1 MPIDV
6 AAAAQF
12 VLANARLL
20 DRHRMAVLLH
30 AGPVSPVLATLRAYR
45 NPDGGFGHALEPD
58 ARGPESEPAS
68 TLHAL
73 EVFSEIGALDD
84 QMVTDAAAWIGEIAG
99 ADGGVPFV
107 MPTAASRPHAPWMVP
122 TPGGSQ
128 LTFGLAA
135 VLSEPAAG
143 VPWLP
148 RATEWCWA
156 RLARADELD
165 AYLVKY
171 SLVFLDAVPDE
182 PRALTAIERLRARID
197 ADGSMR
203 VAGGTDDERLTPL
216 GLSPRPSTR
225 SRALFSEAQIE
236 ADLDVLERG
245 QQADGGWRFDWLA
258 WSEGQSAEW
267 RGLVTVL
274 ALATLGAHGRI
285 DLPVRDHAARPP
297 SATTEL
303 PVT

>member
-6 AAAAQF
+6 AAAEQF

-30 AGPVSPVLATLRAYR
+30 DRPVSPVLATLRAYR

-58 ARGPESEPAS
+58 VRGPESEPAS
-68 TLHAL
+68 TLHGL
-73 EVFSEIGALDD
+73 EVLAEIGALDD
-84 QMVTDAAAWIGEIAG
+84 PMVADAASWISEITCP
-99 ADGGVPFV
+99 DGGVPFV
-107 MPTAASRPHAPWMVP
+107 MPAAATWPHAPWMVP
-122 TPGGSQ
+122 TAGGSQ

-135 VLSEPAAG
+135 VLSESSAEG
-143 VPWLP
+143 PWLS

-156 RLARADELD
+156 RLARPDELD

-171 SLVFLDAVPDE
+171 SLVFLDAVPDGT
-182 PRALTAIERLRARID
+182 RALAVIERLRARIG

-216 GLSPRPSTR
+216 SLSPRPGSR
-225 SRALFSEAQIE
+225 SRALFREAQIE
-236 ADLDVLERG
+236 GDLDELERG
-245 QQADGGWRFDWLA
+245 QQADGGWTFDFLA
-258 WSEGQSAEW
+258 WSAGQSAEW

-274 ALATLGAHGRI
+274 ALTILRAHGR
-285 DLPVRDHAARPP
+285 A
-297 SATTEL
+297 
-303 PVT
+303 